1 MKLAPIRCESASVE
15 QVFPGEIRRAVEA
28 ELYAFVH
35 ILRMLRV
42 ARMMSEFALGYG
54 LAPSRT
60 YCDNQAVVFAMRKR
74 DLTSKSR
81 HIRVHLGFCYDMLD
95 CDGVKI
101 LYVGTEVNPAN
112 GLTAAEAPD
121 RFARTMDAVTGREP
135 QGKPAQLRS
144 RKNSAL

>member
-1 MKLAPIRCESASVE
+1 M
-15 QVFPGEIRRAVEA
+15 Q
-28 ELYAFVH
+28 
-35 ILRMLRV
+35 
-42 ARMMSEFALGYG
+42 
-54 LAPSRT
+54 
-60 YCDNQAVVFAMRKR
+60 
-74 DLTSKSR
+74 
-81 HIRVHLGFCYDMLD
+81 GFCYDMLD
-95 CDGVKI
+95 CDGAKI

>member
-1 MKLAPIRCESASVE
+1 MSYVDAAPHAQHRVPDG
-15 QVFPGEIRRAVEA
+15 VDDYPVRRHNGVPAGG
-28 ELYAFVH
+28 
-35 ILRMLRV
+35 M
-42 ARMMSEFALGYG
+42 GYG
-54 LAPSRT
+54 LTPSRT